1 VRVRQA
7 DRELLNVID
16 ALYEGMLDES
26 AWNPA
31 LVRMTDM
38 VAGSAVALFS
48 LNPSTGEV
56 FRADV
61 ARIDPH
67 VMSEYQSTWI
77 NNDPRHAAALTCKVG
92 EPQVDGMLV
101 DVRGFH
107 RSTIFNEFFRP
118 SDIPFH
124 IATWIE
130 RTPKRGVVLSIQG
143 TWQRGAFDEEDRDRL
158 ALLIPHVR
166 RIVAMKDRMARSQT
180 QASGLLEMM
189 DRLPYG
195 VLLLGRDLE
204 ILEASA
210 MARELLAS
218 RCGLHGDDGR
228 LGFTR
233 ASDAHA
239 FVERLK
245 EDPARV
251 RLDDTVIVSRAGLRA
266 PLSLMVL
273 PVKGTQE
280 AWLRPTARWLVLV
293 FDPEATRPIAERTL
307 QQVLG
312 ISAAEAALARRLALG
327 VTVAEAA
334 TQLGISIHTARSQL
348 KSVFAKVGVRTQAQ
362 LVRRILN
369 GPAALSF
376 GDRPRP

>member
-1 VRVRQA
+1 M
-7 DRELLNVID
+7 ID
-16 ALYEGMLDES
+16 ALYEGMIDES

-31 LVRMTDM
+31 LVRLTDL

-61 ARIDPH
+61 ARIDPR
-67 VMSEYQSTWI
+67 VMSEYQGTWI
-77 NNDPRHAAALTCKVG
+77 HNDPRHAAALTCKVG
-92 EPQVDGMLV
+92 VPQIDGMLV
-101 DVRGFH
+101 DVRNFH
-107 RSTIFNEFFRP
+107 RSMIFNEFFRP
-118 SDIPFH
+118 SDIPYH
-124 IATWIE
+124 VATWIE
-130 RTPKRGVVLSIQG
+130 RTATRGVVLSIQG
-143 TWQRGAFDEEDRDRL
+143 TWQRGAFDEDDRDRL

-166 RIVAMKDRMARSQT
+166 RIVAMKDRMARSQMR
-180 QASGLLEMM
+180 ANGLLEMM

-218 RCGLHGDDGR
+218 RSGVHADDGR

-239 FVERLK
+239 FIERLK
-245 EDPARV
+245 EDPTRAQ
-251 RLDDTVIVSRAGLRA
+251 LDDIVVISRSGLRP
-266 PLSLMVL
+266 PLSLMIL
-273 PVKGTQE
+273 PVKAAQE
-280 AWLRPTARWLVLV
+280 AWLRPAARWLVML
-293 FDPEATRPIAERTL
+293 FDPQANRPVAEQSL
-307 QQVLG
+307 QRVLE
-312 ISAAEAALARRLALG
+312 ISFAEAALARRLALG
-327 VTVAEAA
+327 LSPAEAA
-334 TQLGISIHTARSQL
+334 RQLGISIHTARAQL

-369 GPAALSF
+369 SPAAFGS
-376 GDRPRP
+376 GDRPRL